1 MNIGKTLFA
10 QMMDFLPWKSFHRI
24 VARYSG
30 DYRVRTLPEAGAFYV
45 MDRGYLDFE
54 RLHGLDQAGAF
65 FVVRAKSNLDAR
77 GLYSAPIER
86 STGLICDQT
95 IVLNG
100 LYSSQ
105 HYPQHLRRIRFKD
118 PGSGKTLVVLT
129 HHFRLPA
136 LTVCALHQE
145 PLASRAVLQI
155 DRAAPAHQALLSH
168 LGERGEDQIWIA
180 VSVYVLVAIIRT
192 RLNLDVS
199 GHMLL
204 QIFSLTVFEKIQLTQ
219 AVTSHESTRRSPIP
233 GTG

>member
-1 MNIGKTLFA
+1 MNIGKTPLFA

-54 RLHGLDQAGAF
+54 RLHGPDQAGAF

-136 LTVCALHQE
+136 LTVCALHRARGHYQDAAQSRCIGAYAVTNLFTDRLRKNSINPGCYIARVELAGAQFQE
-145 PLASRAVLQI
+145 PAEPIRVL
-155 DRAAPAHQALLSH
+155 
-168 LGERGEDQIWIA
+168 
-180 VSVYVLVAIIRT
+180 T
-192 RLNLDVS
+192 
-199 GHMLL
+199 GHY
-204 QIFSLTVFEKIQLTQ
+204 
-219 AVTSHESTRRSPIP
+219 
-233 GTG
+233 

>member
-24 VARYSG
+24 VARYSD

-54 RLHGLDQAGAF
+54 RLHGPDQAGAF

-105 HYPQHLRRIRFKD
+105 HYPQHLRRIRYAR
-118 PGSGKTLVVLT
+118 GSHPSFSITGAD
-129 HHFRLPA
+129 RLRAPP
-136 LTVCALHQE
+136 CSW
-145 PLASRAVLQI
+145 PLS
-155 DRAAPAHQALLSH
+155 
-168 LGERGEDQIWIA
+168 GRGSI
-180 VSVYVLVAIIRT
+180 SMYRGIRCYK
-192 RLNLDVS
+192 S
-199 GHMLL
+199 FH
-204 QIFSLTVFEKIQLTQ
+204 
-219 AVTSHESTRRSPIP
+219 
-233 GTG
+233 